1 MCELCDISGAFALLL
16 PLDKVN
22 FMVLSLLRKLQA
34 YTIDCVRVEM
44 CLSFFCT
51 AFVQKYIFL

>member
-16 PLDKVN
+16 PLDNIK
-22 FMVLSLLRKLQA
+22 FIDFSRLRKLQA
-34 YTIDCVRVEM
+34 LTIECVRVEI
-44 CLSFFCT
+44 CLSFLCT